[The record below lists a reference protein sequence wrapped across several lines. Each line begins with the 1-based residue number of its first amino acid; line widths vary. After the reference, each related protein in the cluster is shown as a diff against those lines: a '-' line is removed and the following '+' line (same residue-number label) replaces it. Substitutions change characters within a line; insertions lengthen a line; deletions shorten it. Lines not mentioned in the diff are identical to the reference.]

1 MGSAGRLRIHH
12 QGLPALGLPALG
24 LRALGLLALGL
35 LALGLL
41 ALGLLAL
48 GLPALGLLAL
58 GLLALG
64 HRDLASAVRL
74 GRALSYCFAVSGI
87 IVYSTRNESLYNI
100 I

>member
-35 LALGLL
+35 LALG
-41 ALGLLAL
+41 
-48 GLPALGLLAL
+48 
-58 GLLALG
+58 

-87 IVYSTRNESLYNI
+87 IASLLALIY
-100 I
+100 